1 MTVSQSVWGGNNKV
15 GTPKT
20 QNAYRVVDLHPDVA
34 TLLKQFIGTRT
45 SGFVFQTSSRK
56 PITQT
61 NLLRRELHPLL
72 DELEIG
78 RRGFHAFRRFR
89 NTFLRQSHCPDGVL
103 KFWLGHSGKD
113 MSDLYDR
120 SREDLQYRR
129 DVAKSL
135 GVGFEVP
142 KALVAKHSKAS
153 EEVLSGAKGRFSE
166 SLETEAIGDKLVGA
180 VGIEPTTFGLKGR
193 CSTTELRP

>member
-1 MTVSQSVWGGNNKV
+1 
-15 GTPKT
+15 
-20 QNAYRVVDLHPDVA
+20 
-34 TLLKQFIGTRT
+34 
-45 SGFVFQTSSRK
+45 
-56 PITQT
+56 
-61 NLLRRELHPLL
+61 LHPLL

-166 SLETEAIGDKLVGA
+166 SLETEAI
-180 VGIEPTTFGLKGR
+180 P
-193 CSTTELRP
+193 C